1 MDDVTQLVDAIREQ
15 VLARMR
21 ELREGTSGPRWTG
34 TVAAAR
40 DELLRRLEDRI
51 RSSPAGAEHT
61 TERN

>member
-40 DELLRRLEDRI
+40 DELLRAPG
-51 RSSPAGAEHT
+51 RSNPLKP
-61 TERN
+61 RRR